1 MAYKKKTKKVKR
13 HVDSA
18 IVHVKSTFNNTL
30 VTVTTVDGD
39 VLVKDSSGRMGYK
52 GTRKG
57 TPFAAS
63 QVGASIS
70 KHLLTLGINNLEV
83 NLQGPGSGRDSV
95 VRSIQSAC
103 SVRCGRRGSWAS
115 WWGRGIHSR
124 SRASLFSSPPPSPET
139 AAANCGRAWAMGF

>member
-63 QVGASIS
+63 QVGASIA
-70 KHLLTLGINNLEV
+70 KHLLTLGIKNLEV

-95 VRSIQSAC
+95 VRSIQSAPAPGFAI
-103 SVRCGRRGSWAS
+103 SVLRDVTPLPHNGTRPAKKRRV
-115 WWGRGIHSR
+115 
-124 SRASLFSSPPPSPET
+124 
-139 AAANCGRAWAMGF
+139 